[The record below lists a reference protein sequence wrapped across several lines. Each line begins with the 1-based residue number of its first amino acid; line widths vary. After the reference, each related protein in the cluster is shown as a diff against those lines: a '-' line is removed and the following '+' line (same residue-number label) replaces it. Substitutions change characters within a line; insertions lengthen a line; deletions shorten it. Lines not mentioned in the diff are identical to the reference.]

1 MSLQDQEGWKNQER
15 AYEQGLN
22 VGKKFAQNKVLKL
35 LDEVIAEFES
45 QKPENS
51 DFTCDNWQQWEAE
64 VSAVKYTKS
73 LIQEQ
78 IT

>member
-1 MSLQDQEGWKNQER
+1 MAESI
-15 AYEQGLN
+15 GL
-22 VGKKFAQNKVLKL
+22 VIKL
-35 LDEVIAEFES
+35 LEQPLKSLCGGGSA
-45 QKPENS
+45 
-51 DFTCDNWQQWEAE
+51 WQQWEAE

>member
-1 MSLQDQEGWKNQER
+1 MSLEETEGWKNQEK

-22 VGKKFAQNKVLKL
+22 VGKKFAQNKVLEL
-35 LDEVIAEFES
+35 VDEVIAEFES
-45 QKPENS
+45 QKPESS
-51 DFTCDNWQQWEAE
+51 DFTCHNWQQWEAE

>member
-1 MSLQDQEGWKNQER
+1 MSLEGTEGWKNQER

-22 VGKKFAQNKVLKL
+22 VGKKLAQNKVLKL
-35 LDEVIAEFES
+35 LDEVITEFES

-51 DFTCDNWQQWEAE
+51 DFTCDNWQHWEAE

>member
-22 VGKKFAQNKVLKL
+22 VGKKLAQNKVLKL
-35 LDEVIAEFES
+35 MDEVMEEYES
-45 QKPENS
+45 QKPKNANDTFAKQS
-51 DFTCDNWQQWEAE
+51 KLNAI
-64 VSAVKYTKS
+64 KYTKN
-73 LIQEQ
+73 LIEEQ

>member
-1 MSLQDQEGWKNQER
+1 MLE
-15 AYEQGLN
+15 L
-22 VGKKFAQNKVLKL
+22 V
-35 LDEVIAEFES
+35 DEVIAEFES

-51 DFTCDNWQQWEAE
+51 DFTCHNWQQWEAE